1 MKRVLKDLKPEK
13 VFYYFEEICK
23 IPHGSGNT
31 KEISD
36 YCVQFAKERGLK
48 YYQDEWNNVIIK
60 KAASKGYENV
70 PTIILQGHLDMVCE
84 KVAGYE
90 HDFLKDSLSLVVDV
104 DKDEIYAK
112 GTTLGGDDGIAIA
125 YALAILDDDKIPH
138 PPLEVVMTTEEET
151 GMDGAQNLDCSKLS
165 GKYMINIDSEEEG
178 SVLVSCAGGITVDS
192 TIPITYQKADGVEY
206 GFLIHGLNGGHSGT
220 DIDKQRANAI
230 VLLGRFLAFLERKKL
245 PFSILSIE
253 GGGKDNA
260 IPREGSLTFLI
271 EEENEEKLS
280 KCLSSFEQIIK
291 AEYQSIEPTLCFSLR
306 KGEKKKDCDVFC
318 DDCKQKLITF
328 LLNAFCGVYTMSM
341 DTPGIVESSS
351 NLGIL
356 KTTKEGLCFCFAT
369 RSSKE
374 SLRDLLVEKYKTL
387 TKALGGTIYVR
398 GAYPAWEYKKNSQL
412 RNLAVDKYRQLT
424 NKELAVL
431 SIHAG
436 LECGIFTSKMK
447 DLDVISIGPDILDI
461 HTPMERLRILSVAR
475 VYEYLLLLL
484 KDAKD
489 YL

>member
-36 YCVQFAKERGLK
+36 YCVQFASERGLK
-48 YYQDEWNNVIIK
+48 YDQDEWNNVIIK
-60 KAASKGYENV
+60 KAASKGYEDV

-84 KVAGYE
+84 KVAGCE
-90 HDFLKDSLSLVVDV
+90 HDFLRDSLSLVVD
-104 DKDEIYAK
+104 KDEIYAD

-125 YALAILDDDKIPH
+125 YALAILDDDKIAH
-138 PPLEVVMTTEEET
+138 PALEVVMTTEEET

-178 SVLVSCAGGITVDS
+178 SVLVACAGGITVYS
-192 TIPITYQKADGVEY
+192 TFPITYKKASGIEY
-206 GFLIHGLNGGHSGT
+206 TFLISGLNGGHSGT

-230 VLLGRFLAFLERKKL
+230 VLLGRFLAFLEKNKL

-260 IPREGSLTFLI
+260 IPREGSLDFLI
-271 EEENEEKLS
+271 EEKDEEKLRE
-280 KCLSSFEQIIK
+280 CLSSFEQIIK
-291 AEYQSIEPTLCFSLR
+291 AEYQSIEPALSLSLKR
-306 KGEKKKDCDVFC
+306 GEEKKEQDAFC

-328 LLNAFCGVYTMSM
+328 LLNAFCGVFTMSN
-341 DTPGIVESSS
+341 DTKGMVESSS

-356 KTTKEGLCFCFAT
+356 RTTKESIRFCFAT
-369 RSSKE
+369 RSSRE

-387 TKALGGTIYVR
+387 TESLGGTICAK
-398 GAYPAWEYKKNSQL
+398 GAYPAWEYKQNSQL

-424 NKELAVL
+424 KKELSVL

-461 HTPMERLRILSVAR
+461 HTPMERLRISSVTR
-475 VYEYLLLLL
+475 VYEYILLLL

>member
-13 VFYYFEEICK
+13 VFYYFEEICN

-31 KEISD
+31 KALSD
-36 YCVQFAKERGLK
+36 YCIQFARERGLQ

-60 KAASKGYENV
+60 KEASKGYENV

-84 KVAGYE
+84 KLAGCE
-90 HDFLKDSLSLVVDV
+90 HDFLKDPLSLTVDG
-104 DKDEIYAK
+104 DEVYAN

-125 YALAILDDDKIPH
+125 YALAILDDDSIAH
-138 PPLEVVMTTEEET
+138 PPLEIVMTTEEET
-151 GMDGAQNLDCSKLS
+151 GMDGAQNLDCSQIS

-178 SVLVSCAGGITVDS
+178 SVLVSCAGGITVYS
-192 TIPITYQKADGVEY
+192 TFPITYKKASGIEYTFLVDG
-206 GFLIHGLNGGHSGT
+206 LKGGHSGT

-230 VLLGRFLAFLERKKL
+230 LLLGRFLSLLETKNL
-245 PFSILSIE
+245 SPSILRIE

-260 IPREGSLTFLI
+260 IPREGSLTFLLK
-271 EEENEEKLS
+271 EESEEKLREI
-280 KCLSSFEQIIK
+280 LHQFEQLIK
-291 AEYQSIEPTLCFSLR
+291 IEYQVSDPSISFSLKR
-306 KGEKKKDCDVFC
+306 GEEKREMDVFS
-318 DDCKQKLITF
+318 DNCKQTILTF
-328 LLNAFCGVYTMSM
+328 LLNAFHGVFTMSM

-351 NLGIL
+351 NLGIVQ
-356 KTTKEGLCFCFAT
+356 TKKEQISFCFAT

-374 SLRDLLVEKYKTL
+374 SLRDFLVDKYKTL
-387 TKALGGTIYVR
+387 TSSLGGDVSVR
-398 GAYPAWEYKKNSQL
+398 GAYPAWEYKTDSNL
-412 RNLAVDKYRQLT
+412 RCLAIDKY
-424 NKELAVL
+424 KELTQKELTVL

-436 LECGIFTSKMK
+436 LECGIFTSKIK

-461 HTPMERLRILSVAR
+461 HTPMERLRISSVAR
-475 VYEYLLLLL
+475 MYEYLLILL

>member
-36 YCVQFAKERGLK
+36 YCVEFAKKRGLT
-48 YYQDEWNNVIIK
+48 YHQDEWNNVIIK
-60 KAASKGYENV
+60 KEASKGYEMV

-84 KVAGYE
+84 KESGWE
-90 HDFLKDSLSLVVDV
+90 HDFLKDPLSLVV
-104 DKDEIYAK
+104 KDDHVYAR
-112 GTTLGGDDGIAIA
+112 GTTLGGDDGIAVA
-125 YALAILDDDKIPH
+125 YALAILDDDSIEH

-151 GMDGAQNLDCSKLS
+151 GMDGAQNLDCSKLL

-178 SVLVSCAGGITVDS
+178 SVLVSCAGGITVYS
-192 TIPITYQKADGVEY
+192 TFPITYKKASGVEY
-206 GFLIHGLNGGHSGT
+206 TFSITGLNGGHSGT

-230 VLLGRFLAFLERKKL
+230 VLLGRFLAFLDGKKL
-245 PFSILSIE
+245 PFSLLFLE

-260 IPREGSLTFLI
+260 IPREGSFAFFV
-271 EEENEEKLS
+271 EEEQEENLRKYF
-280 KCLSSFEQIIK
+280 SSFEQIIK
-291 AEYQSIEPTLCFSLR
+291 AEYQSFEPGLCLCLKR
-306 KGEKKKDCDVFC
+306 GEKKKDQDAFC
-318 DDCKQKLITF
+318 DDDKQKLITF
-328 LLNAFCGVYTMSM
+328 LLNAFCGVFTMNM
-341 DTPGIVESSS
+341 DIPEIVESSS

-356 KTTKEGLCFCFAT
+356 KTTKESVIFCFAA
-369 RSSKE
+369 RSSRE

-387 TKALGGTIYVR
+387 TKALGGTICVK
-398 GAYPAWEYKKNSQL
+398 GAYPAWEYKANSSL
-412 RNLAVDKYRQLT
+412 RNLAVDKYKQLMK
-424 NKELAVL
+424 KEMNVL

-436 LECGIFTSKMK
+436 LECGIFTSKIK

-461 HTPMERLRILSVAR
+461 HTPMERLCISSVAR
-475 VYEYLLLLL
+475 VYEYILLLL

>member
-13 VFYYFEEICK
+13 VFYYFEEICN

-31 KEISD
+31 KAISD
-36 YCVQFAKERGLK
+36 YCIQFARERGLE

-60 KAASKGYENV
+60 KEASKGYENV

-84 KVAGYE
+84 KIAGCE
-90 HDFLKDSLSLVVDV
+90 HDFLKDPLSLVVDG
-104 DKDEIYAK
+104 DKVYAN

-125 YALAILDDDKIPH
+125 YALAILDDGSISH
-138 PPLEVVMTTEEET
+138 PPLEIVMTTEEET
-151 GMDGAQNLDCSKLS
+151 GMDGAQGLDCSQLS

-178 SVLVSCAGGITVDS
+178 CVLVSCAGGVTVYS
-192 TIPITYQKADGVEY
+192 TLPIKYKKATGIEYTFLVDG
-206 GFLIHGLNGGHSGT
+206 LKGGHSGT

-230 VLLGRFLAFLERKKL
+230 VLLGRFLALLEKKN
-245 PFSILSIE
+245 LSPSVLHIE

-260 IPREGSLTFLI
+260 IPREGSLTFLLD
-271 EEENEEKLS
+271 EENEENLRK
-280 KCLSSFEQIIK
+280 SFHQFEHMIK
-291 AEYQSIEPTLCFSLR
+291 MEYQVSEPSLSFSLKR
-306 KGEKKKDCDVFC
+306 GDTKKEIDGFS
-318 DDCKQKLITF
+318 DDCKQKLLTF
-328 LLNAFCGVYTMSM
+328 LLNAFHGVFTMSM

-351 NLGIL
+351 NLGIVQ
-356 KTTKEGLCFCFAT
+356 TTKEYISFCFAA
-369 RSSKE
+369 RSSREGLRDFLVDKYRTLTE
-374 SLRDLLVEKYKTL
+374 SL
-387 TKALGGTIYVR
+387 GGDISVR
-398 GAYPAWEYKKNSQL
+398 GAYPAWEYKADSHL
-412 RNLAVDKYRQLT
+412 RSLAIDKY
-424 NKELAVL
+424 KELTGKDLIVL

-461 HTPMERLRILSVAR
+461 HTPMERLCISSVAR
-475 VYEYLLLLL
+475 VYEYLLTLL